1 MKVWGLLPA
10 SGQGPSLDEL
20 NDKLLENRDPRLE
33 SEFVGVQNVR
43 WCLRVAT
50 RRTFLGGVTC

>member
-1 MKVWGLLPA
+1 MSYTTISRRL
-10 SGQGPSLDEL
+10 
-20 NDKLLENRDPRLE
+20 LLENRDPGLE

-50 RRTFLGGVTC
+50 RRTFLGGDVLKDTPLIQCC